1 LLGTTFFVLIQQLI
15 EQGKQ
20 DAWLMPWWAGAF
32 GMVVALL
39 WVLLHRHYPGKSLA
53 QIPMAVLGRP
63 LGIVISILYFL
74 HFCLL
79 TGWVLRNLSD
89 FLNGTIMPET
99 PMSVFHT
106 MFLFVASYTVSQGV
120 ESIARMNQFVTPFL
134 FFPFW
139 FVLLLA
145 TNDWDWGRFQPALHT
160 DIWKTMQ
167 GSHPFLA
174 FPYMECVVLM
184 MLYPFVKKGAGRS
197 LVLGIGTASLSLSL
211 TLFMIIGLLGVERA
225 SKLTFPVYT
234 VVQEV
239 SLGEMI
245 VNVHSIISVILLILI
260 YIKLL
265 VLLYGAYESL
275 NQVFRP
281 ETKWPILV
289 ALYLLLIALA
299 SSIYENPIQNG
310 EWISKYM
317 FIYDGFFALF
327 IPGLL
332 LVTIWIKKAFKKS
345 RGVSG
350 G

>member
-1 LLGTTFFVLIQQLI
+1 LLGTTFFVLIQHLI

-39 WVLLHRHYPGKSLA
+39 WILLHRHYPGKSLA

-63 LGIVISILYFL
+63 LGIVIAMLYFL

-79 TGWVLRNLSD
+79 AGWVLRDLSD

-99 PMSVFHT
+99 PMSVFHA
-106 MFLFVASYTVSQGV
+106 MFLLVATYTVAQGV
-120 ESIARMNQFVTPFL
+120 ETIARMNQAITPFL
-134 FFPFW
+134 VFPFW
-139 FVLLLA
+139 LVLLLA
-145 TNDWDWGRFQPALHT
+145 TNDWDWGRFQPVLHT
-160 DIWKTMQ
+160 DIRQTML

-174 FPYMECVVLM
+174 FPYMEGLVLM
-184 MLYPFVKKGAGRS
+184 MLYPFVKKGAGGS
-197 LVLGIGTASLSLSL
+197 LVLGIVTASLSLSL

-225 SKLTFPVYT
+225 SKLAFPVYT
-234 VVQEV
+234 VVKEV
-239 SLGEMI
+239 TLGETI

-260 YIKLL
+260 FIKLL
-265 VLLYGAYESL
+265 VLLFGAYESL
-275 NQVFRP
+275 NQAFRP
-281 ETKWPILV
+281 KTKWPILI
-289 ALYLLLIALA
+289 ALFLLLTALA
-299 SSIYENPIQNG
+299 SSIHENPIQDG
-310 EWISKYM
+310 EWISKYL
-317 FIYDGFFALF
+317 FIYDGFFALV

-332 LVTIWIKKAFKKS
+332 LATIWFKKIFNKV